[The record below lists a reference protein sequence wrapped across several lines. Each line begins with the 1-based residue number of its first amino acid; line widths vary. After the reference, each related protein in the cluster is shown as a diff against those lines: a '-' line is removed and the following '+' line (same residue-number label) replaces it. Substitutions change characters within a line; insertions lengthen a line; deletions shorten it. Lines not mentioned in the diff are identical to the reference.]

1 MNNTSPKEYVFK
13 LDNNLASKVF
23 VWFMKKELNKRTY
36 NLVLRG
42 RHSDRRKLYEEIG
55 KKYRRYTQNDVPIKH
70 AETIG
75 VYIRRK

>member
-1 MNNTSPKEYVFK
+1 MLGEMKQF
-13 LDNNLASKVF
+13 LNLPIS
-23 VWFMKKELNKRTY
+23 MKKKLNKRTY

-55 KKYRRYTQNDVPIKH
+55 KKYTRYAQNDVPIKH